1 MYGKKYW
8 ARAEGRNLVVHRTDI
23 CRGKNPH
30 KRSSP
35 PANIWPSRLGRTILW
50 GLMPV
55 IYHLLVQN
63 EPVNWLIVL
72 RSNGA
77 HWGLIYMHAG
87 WVCDQLPVNHQFAT
101 AMVWWI
107 SVKHICTLLC
117 VHFCFSLTHSSHW
130 VCVLYLYLGV
140 WDETLTPHMYKHS
153 GRLQHVIKL
162 IRSQKKARYY
172 KWTKIKDM
180 TYRAIAA

>member
-1 MYGKKYW
+1 MHPARFTLGTVKYLK
-8 ARAEGRNLVVHRTDI
+8 AG
-23 CRGKNPH
+23 H
-30 KRSSP
+30 KALSTSQLCGDVQLWHFQP
-35 PANIWPSRLGRTILW
+35 GLIPRLGRTILW

-63 EPVNWLIVL
+63 EPVNTWLIVL
-72 RSNGA
+72 SNGA

-172 KWTKIKDM
+172 KCSSLNEQK
-180 TYRAIAA
+180 